1 MDQPVKPFTSDGAD
15 TRRWIGR
22 LIIAVI
28 LGEAI
33 WGLIVS
39 FMNHVFVPW
48 LGDVMGHSSGLPT
61 SFTQRPY
68 NYPELFVSVFEFC
81 IAGLVAAVLNFLLQ
95 RPAAR
100 RVKTVKST
108 SPPGPVRVISQTM
121 PSSAPTE
128 TAPPQF
134 GITPVA
140 SPVSTPAQEAKNVSG
155 DSVHSCPGSFS
166 RAGCAGRASTRAKA
180 RGICSSCTGRPET
193 RGVKTCAAR
202 AQGRTG
208 QAEEAQKRL
217 LQHCWGAHAF
227 GRRLRVVA
235 QFGKI
240 RCTGVILRDFSPE
253 GSRAHQCQQNGRMRE

>member
-1 MDQPVKPFTSDGAD
+1 MDQPAKPFTSDGGD

-22 LIIAVI
+22 LIIAVL

-39 FMNHVFVPW
+39 FMNYVFVPW
-48 LGDVMGHSSGLPT
+48 LGDVMGQSSGLPT

-81 IAGLVAAVLNFLLQ
+81 IAGLVAAVINYFLQ

-108 SPPGPVRVISQTM
+108 SPPGPVRVISQTT
-121 PSSAPTE
+121 PSSAPAE

-140 SPVSTPAQEAKNVSG
+140 SPVSTPAQDARMYPVIPSILVPAASAEPAVPVAAAPEPKPAVVAPVVPAIPKPVASKPAPPAPKAEPAKPKKPKNVYYNIVGEPMPS
-155 DSVHSCPGSFS
+155 D
-166 RAGCAGRASTRAKA
+166 
-180 RGICSSCTGRPET
+180 E
-193 RGVKTCAAR
+193 
-202 AQGRTG
+202 
-208 QAEEAQKRL
+208 
-217 LQHCWGAHAF
+217 
-227 GRRLRVVA
+227 
-235 QFGKI
+235 
-240 RCTGVILRDFSPE
+240 D
-253 GSRAHQCQQNGRMRE
+253 